1 MITKI
6 KQTQPT
12 HILKFGLKHGL
23 HNNLTSTGWRKFS
36 WSRVQNQKTQRTYG
50 AESRYQTWHT
60 FIEECSNNNYWTYT
74 VPWYNDPCALL
85 LRKGLIKLASYIS
98 QFHNHMQ
105 VLHRIK
111 ADSSAEF
118 DFCWFSRFL
127 IHWYYPWFFK
137 TLWPPLQWSKA
148 VFPVHDCET
157 GLFLFLLISAYCIKE
172 ESILL
177 NLSRENSIMTWHY
190 SFVITRNYRN
200 TYHLY

>member
-1 MITKI
+1 MDDTI
-6 KQTQPT
+6 
-12 HILKFGLKHGL
+12 
-23 HNNLTSTGWRKFS
+23 LTSTGWRKFS
-36 WSRVQNQKTQRTYG
+36 WSRVQNQKTQPTYG
-50 AESRYQTWHT
+50 ASPGIKRGTHSRKSALTII
-60 FIEECSNNNYWTYT
+60 IEHNYT
-74 VPWYNDPCALL
+74 VPRYNDPCALL
-85 LRKGLIKLASYIS
+85 LKKGLTNLASYIS

-137 TLWPPLQWSKA
+137 TFWPPCNEARL
-148 VFPVHDCET
+148 C
-157 GLFLFLLISAYCIKE
+157 FLCMIVKLACFFFLLISAYCIKE

-177 NLSRENSIMTWHY
+177 NLSRENSITTWHY